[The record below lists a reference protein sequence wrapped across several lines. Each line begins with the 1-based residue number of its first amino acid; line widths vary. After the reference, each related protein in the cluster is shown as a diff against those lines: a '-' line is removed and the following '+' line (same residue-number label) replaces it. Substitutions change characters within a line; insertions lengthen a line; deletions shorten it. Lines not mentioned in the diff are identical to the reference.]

1 MLPPGVVSRQ
11 EGAGGSL
18 PFSRDLC
25 RCYQLQEG
33 HGTALGSQVRAVY
46 IYTYILYSELYLY
59 NSELEILVF
68 QKQTLTV
75 KKVMD
80 I

>member
-25 RCYQLQEG
+25 RCYQLQER
-33 HGTALGSQVRAVY
+33 HGTALGSQVRAVK
-46 IYTYILYSELYLY
+46 
-59 NSELEILVF
+59 LEILVF
-68 QKQTLTV
+68 QKQTLAV
-75 KKVMD
+75 KKSDGHLTFVRGMYLSRTP
-80 I
+80 